1 MKPDKPDMI
10 GARSNVAGGMA
21 KPGRGRPEKRPPG
34 VGPASIKRMQLRAL
48 GLKTTNTP

>member
-1 MKPDKPDMI
+1 MNTKTEMI
-10 GARSNVAGGMA
+10 GAHRNVAGGF
-21 KPGRGRPEKRPPG
+21 KRDGRGARKKQPG